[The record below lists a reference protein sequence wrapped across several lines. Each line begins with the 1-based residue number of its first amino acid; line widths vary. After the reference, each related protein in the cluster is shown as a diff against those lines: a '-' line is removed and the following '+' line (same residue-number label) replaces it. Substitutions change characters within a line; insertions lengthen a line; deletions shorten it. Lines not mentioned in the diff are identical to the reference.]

1 MTIGALRVESF
12 TRNSHV
18 TNWIFS
24 GLYNHCG
31 IYAREERIVMWR
43 VYRMYRGVRIEV
55 GTYESEKRARK
66 MIALKAR
73 YNKYCFIEKVSE

>member
-1 MTIGALRVESF
+1 M
-12 TRNSHV
+12 
-18 TNWIFS
+18 
-24 GLYNHCG
+24 Y
-31 IYAREERIVMWR
+31 R

>member
-12 TRNSHV
+12 TRNELGV
-18 TNWIFS
+18 LDF
-24 GLYNHCG
+24 LCG
-31 IYAREERIVMWR
+31 RDSDCREQAGGIVMYR